1 MISRTFIGALA
12 VTSVASIGASFQLG
26 YKPKNEFEKEFA
38 KVCFYGGL
46 GLLGLTY
53 ILNQQRMKKE
63 EEVPFFQSDDINTIE

>member
-1 MISRTFIGALA
+1 MISRSIIRSLG
-12 VTSVASIGASFQLG
+12 VTSLVSVALSFQLG

-63 EEVPFFQSDDINTIE
+63 DEVPLFQLDDINTIE